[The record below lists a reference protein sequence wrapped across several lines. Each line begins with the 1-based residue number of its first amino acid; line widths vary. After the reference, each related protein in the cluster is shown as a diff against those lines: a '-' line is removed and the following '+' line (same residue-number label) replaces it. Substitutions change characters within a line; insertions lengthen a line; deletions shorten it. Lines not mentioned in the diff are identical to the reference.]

1 VVLRDNVASL
11 FSSTA
16 STSDGK
22 SLIWVP
28 LTFPDPSPAPL
39 SAVRNMRNLRNVRPV
54 GPCGDN
60 VNVVH
65 TAQMIPVIISLI
77 HLVLETAI
85 VREEIDQGIRDARD
99 IARDAKEA
107 TRIEN
112 ERWEEQKNV
121 DSVLKDKNEVTV
133 LFFICSN
140 RFS

>member
-1 VVLRDNVASL
+1 
-11 FSSTA
+11 
-16 STSDGK
+16 
-22 SLIWVP
+22 
-28 LTFPDPSPAPL
+28 
-39 SAVRNMRNLRNVRPV
+39 
-54 GPCGDN
+54 
-60 VNVVH
+60 VH